1 MQMRKIHRERREVNK
16 IRRKK
21 KVKCNI
27 VRNASTSKKF
37 LKSFI

>member
-27 VRNASTSKKF
+27 VRNASISKKF